1 MSGRIHFTVQDL
13 SEGIKAKLAGR
24 TAQNGGFNAVI
35 LIQPAKLHSIGGVD
49 HNDNILELFTN
60 AIYHCNLAVT
70 QFQVTL
76 AGIEVFCLRCKIIEL
91 CEPAVLCIVFIRAGD
106 ALRDIKALAAGT
118 ADNNHRCIRV
128 SDRILKNV
136 SVLVLCNGRLR
147 NGEIAALA
155 ADLTQTDRT
164 DRTLCTEILIEFH
177 KLLID
182 FKARMLKAVNQR
194 NRIACITVTGAG
206 AAIQRA
212 NTRPAKQVEL
222 CTGAQR
228 QRLVIILQQNDALG
242 CNLVCNRTAG
252 CHCFVRN
259 LDILSKNTVHH
270 RVFYA
275 ENNPVDG
282 KRDSQ
287 QNCNR
292 GLCTH
297 QRALRLF

>member
-1 MSGRIHFTVQDL
+1 M
-13 SEGIKAKLAGR
+13 
-24 TAQNGGFNAVI
+24 
-35 LIQPAKLHSIGGVD
+35 
-49 HNDNILELFTN
+49 
-60 AIYHCNLAVT
+60 
-70 QFQVTL
+70 
-76 AGIEVFCLRCKIIEL
+76 
-91 CEPAVLCIVFIRAGD
+91 
-106 ALRDIKALAAGT
+106 RDIKALAAGT

-136 SVLVLCNGRLR
+136 SALVLCNGRLR

-164 DRTLCTEILIEFH
+164 DRTLCTEILVEFH

-182 FKARMLKAVNQR
+182 FKARMLEAVNQG

-212 NTRPAKQVEL
+212 NARPAKQVEL

-228 QRLVIILQQNDALG
+228 QCLVIILQQNDALG
-242 CNLVCNRTAG
+242 CNLVCNRTTG
-252 CHCFVRN
+252 CHCFVRD

-297 QRALRLF
+297 QRALRLLKLSGCDHYDERRDQYNNNKDNSRATSNNAVLQILGRNCQGAAKHQIVQFFPYYCQCRNDNCSNQPRHKPLLIFHFFSPSKVNGYAVQCVFIAIQTSGNSFSHYP